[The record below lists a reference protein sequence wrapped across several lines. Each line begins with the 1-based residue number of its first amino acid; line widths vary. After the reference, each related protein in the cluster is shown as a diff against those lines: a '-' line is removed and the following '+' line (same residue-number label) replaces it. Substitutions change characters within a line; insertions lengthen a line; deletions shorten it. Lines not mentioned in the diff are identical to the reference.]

1 LKTQTFPFL
10 TATAAPLLVTTGE
23 TVAAMRRPAMAE
35 GSIVGAGC
43 GRGFRRS
50 FHGQLQ
56 SL

>member
-1 LKTQTFPFL
+1 LKTKTFPFL
-10 TATAAPLLVTTGE
+10 TATAAPLLATTEE
-23 TVAAMRRPAMAE
+23 TVAAMRRAAMAE